1 MLKELKIL
9 GVKLDDQTICQA
21 LQGKAQLLSSKKKIE
36 EKKKRELEYNDDA
49 DPNFY
54 FIAGYTA

>member
-1 MLKELKIL
+1 VLKELKIL
-9 GVKLDDQTICQA
+9 GVKLDEHYICQA
-21 LQGKAQLLSSKKKIE
+21 LQGRAQLLVSKKRIE